1 MSQSNTWSAWINRWL
16 FSTNAKDIAILYFI
30 FSLFGGVLGS
40 VFSLVMRLELAA
52 PGEQILLGDHQLY
65 NVLVS
70 AHSVLMVFFLIMPL
84 TAGFFGNY
92 LLPLMLGAP
101 DVSFARVNNIAFWLY
116 PPALTLLIAS
126 ALIDE
131 GPGTGWTVYPPLSGI
146 QSHGG
151 ASIDLVIFALHITS
165 ISSIL
170 SSINFLTTVLN
181 MRTLGM
187 TMTKLPLFVWS
198 IIFTASLLLITLP
211 VLTAG
216 ITLLLLDRNFNTA
229 FYEPAGGGDPILY
242 QHLYWFFGHPEV
254 YILILPVFGIIS
266 HVISNYAKKPIF
278 GKLGMVYAMGSIGFL
293 GLLVW
298 SHHMY
303 IVGLDVD
310 TRAYFTSATMVIAIP
325 TGIKIFSWLATL
337 YGGSIRFTTP
347 MLYAIAF
354 LFIFTIGGCSGV
366 LLSNANLDVAF
377 HDTYF
382 VVGHFH
388 YVLSLGV
395 VYGVF
400 AGYYYWSPMMTG
412 LYYNPTIANIQ
423 FWMMFIGTNIT
434 FLPMHFLGLNG
445 MPRRIP
451 DYPDAFTGFNALS
464 SLGAVM
470 SVGALLLFAYVIY
483 DQLMNGLTNKNL
495 STNALW
501 KNPDF
506 FESNDIFNSNQIK
519 SSSLEFLLTYPPM
532 YHTFNTLPIQS

>member
-1 MSQSNTWSAWINRWL
+1 
-16 FSTNAKDIAILYFI
+16 
-30 FSLFGGVLGS
+30 
-40 VFSLVMRLELAA
+40 
-52 PGEQILLGDHQLY
+52 
-65 NVLVS
+65 
-70 AHSVLMVFFLIMPL
+70 
-84 TAGFFGNY
+84 
-92 LLPLMLGAP
+92 
-101 DVSFARVNNIAFWLY
+101 
-116 PPALTLLIAS
+116 
-126 ALIDE
+126 
-131 GPGTGWTVYPPLSGI
+131 
-146 QSHGG
+146 
-151 ASIDLVIFALHITS
+151 
-165 ISSIL
+165 
-170 SSINFLTTVLN
+170 
-181 MRTLGM
+181 
-187 TMTKLPLFVWS
+187 
-198 IIFTASLLLITLP
+198 
-211 VLTAG
+211 
-216 ITLLLLDRNFNTA
+216 
-229 FYEPAGGGDPILY
+229 
-242 QHLYWFFGHPEV
+242 
-254 YILILPVFGIIS
+254 
-266 HVISNYAKKPIF
+266 
-278 GKLGMVYAMGSIGFL
+278 
-293 GLLVW
+293 
-298 SHHMY
+298 MY